1 MSEMPYVRFYM
12 SDWLSAT
19 RGMKAAEMG
28 VYFTLLALMYERG
41 EPLTENHERLARQCG
56 CTKKVFSQY
65 LDVFVDDGK
74 IIRVEGGLWN
84 RRVEKEFQFRE
95 KSSEDKK
102 QAAKKRWKKDNK
114 NKAPDMQLHST
125 CNADAMLK
133 PEARV
138 KKESVP
144 KGTQKKSAKSALC
157 EVLSP
162 DIADAVIEH
171 RQALRKRLS
180 VHAAELLARQFA
192 QMPDPDRAAET
203 MIGRGW
209 QGFEPGW
216 VDERPK
222 QAARASP
229 GKPSRSEEIRDHNQ
243 RVRTGLRKRMGQ
255 SDDSESGN
263 IIDIS
268 RGDWSVAR
276 GG

>member
-65 LDVFVDDGK
+65 LDVFLDDGK
-74 IIRVEGGLWN
+74 IIRSGGGLWN

-102 QAAKKRWKKDNK
+102 QAAKKRWKKSNE
-114 NKAPDMQLHST
+114 NNEASMQVHST
-125 CNADAMLK
+125 CNAAAMLK

-144 KGTQKKSAKSALC
+144 KGTPKKSPKSVLC
-157 EVLSP
+157 DVLSP
-162 DIADAVIEH
+162 EVADAVIEH
-171 RQALRKRLS
+171 RKALRKKLTVR
-180 VHAAELLARQFA
+180 AAELLARRFA
-192 QMPDPDRAAET
+192 LMPDPDAAAET

-216 VDERPK
+216 VQERQQGAP
-222 QAARASP
+222 RASP
-229 GKPSRSEEIRDHNQ
+229 AKPSRGDEIRDHNQ
-243 RVRTGLRKRMGQ
+243 RARDSLRKRMGQ
-255 SDDSESGN
+255 DDGSEDRK

-268 RGDWSVAR
+268 RGDWKVAQ
-276 GG
+276 GS